1 MCSHLCIDGK
11 QLFCVVCGFSLQQ
24 FIFITQKCLTMQDTI
39 NPDFKLADN
48 FTHTVNFGKVYLI
61 TINFLVDVTT
71 SLNYLNFLRAK
82 VNGLFCF

>member
-1 MCSHLCIDGK
+1 
-11 QLFCVVCGFSLQQ
+11 
-24 FIFITQKCLTMQDTI
+24 MQDTI

-61 TINFLVDVTT
+61 TTNFMVDVTT

-82 VNGLFCF
+82 VNGLFRDLLLSLKNIFKLENGNLLKYNNQLIINT